1 MNSAIKKSKTASLAM
16 GGLFAAM
23 SIIFTR
29 FFALYIAGG
38 SIRLS
43 FGDIPLLLSGAMFGP
58 VIGALTGIVA
68 DLAGMLMFGSVGP
81 YFPGF
86 TLTAALTGLIPGL
99 ILYKNNK
106 EYKLWKIILTIFIVS
121 IFVALI
127 LNTLWLTIL
136 LKKGFLVLLPG
147 RIIAR
152 AIMAPIEIGI
162 LYLIL
167 IKSKIFNII

>member
-1 MNSAIKKSKTASLAM
+1 MNNAMKKSKTASLAI

-43 FGDIPLLLSGAMFGP
+43 FGDIPLLLSGAMLGP
-58 VIGALTGIVA
+58 VVGTLTGIVA
-68 DLAGMLMFGSVGP
+68 DLAGMMMFGSVGP

-106 EYKLWKIILTIFIVS
+106 DYRLWKIILTIVIVS
-121 IFVALI
+121 IFVALM

-136 LKKGFLVLLPG
+136 LKKGFWVLLPG

-152 AIMAPIEIGI
+152 TIMAPIEIGI

-167 IKSKIFNII
+167 SRVRFRI